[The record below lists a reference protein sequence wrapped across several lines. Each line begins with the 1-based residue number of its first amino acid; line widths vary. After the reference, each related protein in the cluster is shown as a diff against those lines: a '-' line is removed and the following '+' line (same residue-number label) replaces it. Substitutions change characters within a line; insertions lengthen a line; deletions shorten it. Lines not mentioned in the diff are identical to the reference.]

1 MQKLYKFFLVLFLI
15 FVGITLYGMNWD
27 LGLLHE
33 ENTKFIVSLAAGIV
47 GLILVFVLSTWSKLP
62 SKKEEASN

>member
-1 MQKLYKFFLVLFLI
+1 MQGLYKFFLVLFLLFI
-15 FVGITLYGMNWD
+15 GITLYGVNWN

-33 ENTKFIVSLAAGIV
+33 ENTKFVVSLAAGIV

-62 SKKEEASN
+62 AKKEASN